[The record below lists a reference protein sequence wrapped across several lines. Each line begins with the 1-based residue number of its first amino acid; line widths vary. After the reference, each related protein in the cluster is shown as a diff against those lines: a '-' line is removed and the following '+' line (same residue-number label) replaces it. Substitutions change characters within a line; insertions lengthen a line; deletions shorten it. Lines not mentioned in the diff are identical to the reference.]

1 MRSMHRARR
10 GCLVDTADVEAAGFR
25 VSTASRS
32 SRRVVLHRRADG
44 CWNVVDKSDLA
55 DLPADAQ
62 RAGISL
68 AAAVVGGVGVVGR
81 SVTLLEFDRDMRWC
95 GVWRAGPRGRA
106 CRCEQR
112 RDGQKGRGA

>member
-1 MRSMHRARR
+1 M
-10 GCLVDTADVEAAGFR
+10 
-25 VSTASRS
+25 
-32 SRRVVLHRRADG
+32 LHRRADG

-81 SVTLLEFDRDMRWC
+81 TVTLLEFDRDMRWC
-95 GVWRAGPRGRA
+95 GVWRAGHRGRA